1 MTAFQTKITRMALL
15 AVCSAALT
23 APLAVLAQDT
33 PPLPPA
39 QNGGGPGAGGQGGG
53 RGDMAARMQER
64 EAAQL
69 QALTTQLSLTD
80 AQQASVKQIFA
91 DRDAKMQAAF
101 SGGGDARSQMMALRQ
116 ESNAK
121 IRAILTPDQ
130 QTKFDA
136 MPQPGPRGGGG
147 GMGGGGGTPPP
158 PPQQ

>member
-1 MTAFQTKITRMALL
+1 MTALQTKITRMTLL

-23 APLAVLAQDT
+23 APLAVFAQDA
-33 PPLPPA
+33 PPPPPPPA
-39 QNGGGPGAGGQGGG
+39 QNGGG
-53 RGDMAARMQER
+53 GDMMARMQAR

-91 DRDAKMQAAF
+91 DRDAKMSALF
-101 SGGGDARSQMMALRQ
+101 SNQSLSQDDRRSQMMAMRTD
-116 ESNAK
+116 SNSK
-121 IRAILTPDQ
+121 IRALLTPDQ

-136 MPQPGPRGGGG
+136 MPPQMGPRGGGG

-158 PPQQ
+158 QQ